1 MNTYK
6 CCYLFLLLSLS
17 LFVFAPGFAQGTLG
31 TQGSGTSA
39 TNYYFAKQNELTLI
53 VSVVGFVQRPGRY
66 EVSSTVDV
74 VNLMA
79 LAGGPTAD
87 GAMNDVKLTRMT
99 EIEGQIRTREY
110 HLNLEEISKIT
121 ANELKLQPGDVL
133 QVDRT
138 GWSAFRDTFT
148 VVVGAAIVTGAVAQV
163 IYATKR

>member
-1 MNTYK
+1 MNTHK
-6 CCYLFLLLSLS
+6 CFHLVLLLFLAV
-17 LFVFAPGFAQGTLG
+17 FVFTPGFAQERA
-31 TQGSGTSA
+31 TSA
-39 TNYYFAKQNELTLI
+39 TNYYFAKTNELTLI

-66 EVSSTVDV
+66 EISSTVDL

-99 EIEGQIRTREY
+99 EIEGQLRTREY

-121 ANELKLQPGDVL
+121 ANELRLQPGDII

-138 GWSAFRDTFT
+138 GWSSFRDTFT
-148 VVVGAAIVTGAVAQV
+148 VVVGVAIITGAVSQLM
-163 IYATKR
+163 YATKR